1 MEDRKQ
7 IIEFVDNYKIQEERN
22 KVIIEY
28 TQGRSGRIRS
38 DFKREQAVTKEY
50 RGRELIELLQNT
62 EDAAYE
68 DERTRGKG
76 KAVIT
81 LKDNILVI
89 ENTGKPFDFE
99 GIHSIMLADDSSK
112 EPLLKD
118 VIGNK
123 GLGFRSILS
132 WAETIKISSSKVCVE
147 FSQEGVSK
155 LKDEI
160 LIKNESLAEELNNT
174 PISVLSA
181 PIILDNGKHNSEYD
195 TRIEI
200 KCKSVYKNEQGL
212 TVSQIIKN
220 QINEMVKEDVL
231 VFLRNTQELVIDI
244 ENEEK
249 KHYYKEVNIFVEFD
263 SGIRKE
269 NVKISLLGD
278 ADTWKYTL
286 YISKKNIK
294 IFDEKKGKEVDK
306 KVFLGLAI
314 PENHKIE
321 NNFLYSFFRTKIDNP
336 FTFLLNATL
345 ELSQNR
351 NYLITQDE
359 SNTQI
364 IEYLI
369 PFIYSALEEYTSNQ
383 VDDHFALMKL
393 LAISDFN
400 HFLEDYQFPH
410 KFIEFLKTKQ
420 FLPNVNGSYLSVI
433 NYGENLIKKPIL
445 SMGFAQNV
453 KGNLFDDLIAFT
465 RDEQIINFIKFL
477 GIRGFKDY
485 SIEDFNNRINKYI
498 STLTFVNEN
507 DKIQLF
513 SLLLKLFH
521 NEFGKTQAYPAL
533 FIDSKYETGNSKKKL
548 YIIDNNNNN
557 QIHIPDWLDFDF
569 ALKEQVVII
578 CNLFEMDIV
587 KLIETFDGK
596 PYKSLNYRQ
605 IFEAINAKFNEE
617 LSIKEIAK
625 IHNWLFSQYKLNPI
639 EFKANSNILRTKVIC
654 GKKEKQTISIA
665 SEAYF
670 PDHYDNSFIHNLLK
684 NSKCKFLVGK
694 SVYSLD
700 GNDKEIIEYFK
711 LLGVNKYP
719 REIQVDLDRDNF
731 SKFFKSLKES
741 DNVHSYLQTKHP
753 SGSIYQEQITCK
765 ISSVEH
771 IEHILRQPFPQIIS
785 FLHLLENENKS
796 IFDKLIDK
804 TKANKDE
811 IRLDYDY
818 SRSSIRQ
825 HETIICNYLWW
836 LMSNTKW
843 VDYKIEKNV
852 YKTSPILCSFD
863 NIDVHG
869 FLESPYWNIKEIQK
883 EHKEITE
890 LKVKKSL
897 ENLGAINDLG
907 DLPIDRMYDLLN
919 ALPTIDPECIIA
931 RRVYD
936 KIFDSIKT
944 DQLESNRS
952 NHSFITQGKVS
963 AIRNKVKKY
972 YPVSEVN
979 YIDNKTLSDEILDDI
994 VFFDFPYRK
1003 GAKKIGTIFGVSKLN
1018 SDKIKICDEQINY
1031 HYLDGDFQKSFKHLK
1046 PYIVVKRK
1054 AVFSKGKDDDLL
1066 KNSNVY
1072 LVDGITVEYEISST
1086 ETKKYRLSDYDF
1098 VWISRERKGYIVL
1111 PSTIFQKSEQLFG
1124 NTQFADALAEL
1135 ICLILTVYDGKESYR
1150 ELIKDI
1156 DNRDYLLEKDLGPN
1170 AISMLNEVRTAY
1182 GIIASK
1188 KDSFY
1193 SILKTISNHKFESA
1207 IRNIEIFDE
1216 REFDFE
1222 NLNSPNNFRHIVILF
1237 RHLGVDIDSFNLK
1250 SESYKIHIEDYHED
1264 QFQKL
1269 VIKLKDQYKT
1279 HLYNIA
1285 LLKNENERLKYFL
1298 DEFKQYQFNKHNF
1311 PNSVLVNYDS
1321 EYEKKTKF
1329 KPQDL
1334 QNTVDFSQIIA
1345 TNLQLYGNND
1355 VKKYNE
1361 IIKRN
1366 SSDYEYY
1373 ALLNILDVFYDSY
1386 IKTSPTSSQNNKS
1399 ETVEINF
1406 NDLKNNVDQIHISQ
1420 TINTANI
1427 EKTKSNE
1434 HIHNSTGRQTTNSFG
1449 LTNEAIK
1456 QENGFIAEYY
1466 VYKKLT
1472 KFYGEENV
1480 NWVSKNSSHA
1490 FADKSYDDNLHYD
1503 LSYIEKG
1510 KKHYV
1515 EVKKVSVDSLSFDIS
1530 KAEVKFGELNAD
1542 TYHIYCVAVEFKKPI
1557 DDKSVLIK
1565 KFFSYTKS
1573 EGFTH
1578 NNKFT
1583 VETNSF
1589 RIKTKIATKE

>member
-38 DFKREQAVTKEY
+38 DFKREQAVAKEY

-76 KAVIT
+76 KVVIT
-81 LKDNILVI
+81 LKNSSLII

-99 GIHSIMLADDSSK
+99 GIHSIMLADDSPK
-112 EPLLKD
+112 DLLLKD

-132 WAETIKISSSKVCVE
+132 WAEIIKISSSKVCVE
-147 FSQEGVSK
+147 FSQNGVSN
-155 LKDEI
+155 LEQEI
-160 LIKNESLAEELNNT
+160 LRKKPSLVEELINT

-181 PIILDNGKHNSEYD
+181 PIILDNSEHNSEYD

-200 KCKSVYKNEQGL
+200 KCRSGFKNEQGL

-220 QINEMVKEDVL
+220 QINEMVQEDVL
-231 VFLRNTQELVIDI
+231 VFLRNTKELVLDI
-244 ENEEK
+244 ENEET
-249 KHYYKEVNIFVEFD
+249 KHYCKEVSISTELD
-263 SGIRKE
+263 RGIKKE
-269 NVKISLLGD
+269 NVEISLLGD
-278 ADTWKYTL
+278 VNSWKYSL
-286 YISKKNIK
+286 YTSKKNIK
-294 IFDEKKGKEVDK
+294 VFDEKKGKEVDK

-314 PENHKIE
+314 PSTHKIE
-321 NNFLYSFFRTKIDNP
+321 NNFLYSFFRTKIVNP
-336 FTFLLNATL
+336 FSFLLNATL

-359 SNTQI
+359 SNTQT
-364 IEYLI
+364 IEHLI
-369 PFIYSALEEYTSNQ
+369 PFIFSALEEYTSNQ
-383 VDDHFALMKL
+383 VDDHFALLKL
-393 LAISDFN
+393 LAISDFK
-400 HFLEDYQFPH
+400 HFLEEYQFPY
-410 KFIEFLKTKQ
+410 KFIEVLRTKQ
-420 FLPNVNGSYLSVI
+420 ILPNVNGSYLSVI
-433 NYGENLIKKPIL
+433 NNGENLIKTPIL
-445 SMGFAQNV
+445 SMEFAQNV
-453 KGNLFDDLIAFT
+453 KGDLFDDLIAFT

-477 GIRGFKDY
+477 GIRSYKDY
-485 SIEDFNNRINKYI
+485 SVEDFNNRINKYI
-498 STLTFVNEN
+498 SVLRFTNEN
-507 DKIQLF
+507 EKIQHF

-521 NEFGKTQAYPAL
+521 NEFGKTQTYPAL
-533 FIDSKYETGNSKKKL
+533 FIDSKQETASSTKKL
-548 YIIDNNNNN
+548 YIIDNNINS
-557 QIHIPDWLDFDF
+557 QINIPDWLDFDF
-569 ALKEQVVII
+569 ALPEQVVVL
-578 CNLFEMDIV
+578 CELFNMDIEQ
-587 KLIETFDGK
+587 LMETFEGN
-596 PYKSLNYRQ
+596 PYGSLNYRQ

-617 LSIKEIAK
+617 LSTADIVK
-625 IHNWLFSQYKLNPI
+625 IHKCLFLQYKSYPL
-639 EFKANSNILRTKVIC
+639 EFQKNSNMLESKVIY
-654 GKKEKQTISIA
+654 GKKEKQSISRA
-665 SEAYF
+665 NEVYF
-670 PDHYDNSFIHNLLK
+670 PDHYDNSFMHSLLK

-694 SVYSLD
+694 SVYGFD
-700 GNDKEIIEYFK
+700 GTDKETIEYFK

-719 REIQVDLDRDNF
+719 REIKFVLDNDIF
-731 SKFFKSLKES
+731 SMFFKSIKGF
-741 DNVHSYLQTKHP
+741 DNVHSYLQTKHS
-753 SGSIYQEQITCK
+753 SGSTSNEQTRHT

-771 IEHILRQPFPQIIS
+771 IEHILRQPFTQIIS
-785 FLHLLENENKS
+785 FLHLLENEGKS

-804 TKANKDE
+804 TKGNKDE
-811 IRLDYDY
+811 IKLHYIY
-818 SRSSIRQ
+818 SRSRYWQ
-825 HETIICNYLWW
+825 DETIVCNYLWW

-852 YKTSPILCSFD
+852 YKTSPNLCSFD

-890 LKVKKSL
+890 LKIKKSL

-944 DQLESNRS
+944 DQLESNKS

-963 AIRNKVKKY
+963 AIRKKVKKY

-1018 SDKIKICDEQINY
+1018 SDKIKVCDEQINY

-1111 PSTIFQKSEQLFG
+1111 QSTIFEKSEQLFRY
-1124 NTQFADALAEL
+1124 TQFADALAEL

-1237 RHLGVDIDSFNLK
+1237 RHLGVDIDLFNLK

-1285 LLKNENERLKYFL
+1285 LLKKENERLKYFL

-1311 PNSVLVNYDS
+1311 PNSVLVNYDI

-1334 QNTVDFSQIIA
+1334 QNTVDFSQIIS

-1366 SSDYEYY
+1366 SSDYENY

-1386 IKTSPTSSQNNKS
+1386 IKISPTFSQNNKS

-1406 NDLKNNVDQIHISQ
+1406 NDLKNNVDQIHISR

-1427 EKTKSNE
+1427 EKTKYTE

-1449 LTNEAIK
+1449 LSNEAIK

-1515 EVKKVSVDSLSFDIS
+1515 EVKKVSVESLSFDIS

-1542 TYHIYCVAVEFKKPI
+1542 IYHIYCVSVEFKKPI
-1557 DDKSVLIK
+1557 DNKSVLIK
-1565 KFFSYTKS
+1565 KFFSYAKS